1 MQHDGL
7 AARGTG
13 AAAPFVLPQPE
24 RLALPDGA
32 VQVWRLDDA
41 QVDPACTRLAH
52 TLAPDERA
60 RALAYRHARHCNGYI
75 ARRGLLRWLVG
86 GYLHCQPEALRL
98 AVSPFGKP
106 VLQWPQTGLAFSV
119 AHTDGLALLAF
130 ARDCRL
136 GVDVERR
143 AGGVAGGVNAAD
155 VPGFGRGIFSVQEAQ
170 VLARAR
176 PASAEALLSIWTR
189 KEALLKALGTGLSV
203 DPTAYTTEDDWRRG
217 AGHWRASRDGI
228 PMSGW
233 TCLDLDAG
241 AGFRA
246 ALAVSLPDASVAW
259 HRC

>member
-7 AARGTG
+7 AAQAAGTS
-13 AAAPFVLPQPE
+13 APLVLPQPE

-32 VQVWRLDDA
+32 VQVWRLEDA

-60 RALAYRHARHCNGYI
+60 RALAYRHARHCHGYI

-86 GYLHCQPEALRL
+86 GYLHCRPEALRFTMS
-98 AVSPFGKP
+98 AFGKP
-106 VLQWPQTGLAFSV
+106 VLQWPQARLAFSV
-119 AHTDGLALLAF
+119 SHTDGLALLAF
-130 ARDCRL
+130 ALDCCL

-143 AGGVAGGVNAAD
+143 AGGVNVAE
-155 VPGFGRGIFSVQEAQ
+155 VPGFGRGIFSAQEAQ

-176 PASAEALLSIWTR
+176 PASADALLSIWTR
-189 KEALLKALGTGLSV
+189 KEALLKALGTGFSA
-203 DPTAYTTEDDWRRG
+203 DPTGYTTEDDWRRG
-217 AGHWRASRDGI
+217 AGHWRASHHGTSI
-228 PMSGW
+228 SAGW

-246 ALAVSLPDASVAW
+246 ALAVSLPDASVTW

>member
-7 AARGTG
+7 G
-13 AAAPFVLPQPE
+13 ATAPLAPFVLPDPA

-32 VQVWRLDDA
+32 VQVWVLDDT
-41 QVDPACTRLAH
+41 QVDPACIQVAH

-60 RALAYRHARHCNGYI
+60 RALAYRHARHRDGFI
-75 ARRGLLRWLVG
+75 ARRGLLRWLIG
-86 GYLHCQPEALRL
+86 GYLRCRPEALCL
-98 AVSPFGKP
+98 TVSPFGKP

-119 AHTDGLALLAF
+119 SRTDGLALLAF

-143 AGGVAGGVNAAD
+143 GGGPDMAEL
-155 VPGFGRGIFSVQEAQ
+155 PGFGRGIFSAQEAQ
-170 VLARAR
+170 ALAHAR
-176 PASAEALLSIWTR
+176 PASADALLSIWTR

-203 DPTAYTTEDDWRRG
+203 DAGAYTTEDDWRRG

-233 TCLDLDAG
+233 TMLDLDAG
-241 AGFRA
+241 AGAGARFRA
-246 ALAVSLPDASVAW
+246 ALAVSLPEASVTW
-259 HRC
+259 HSC

>member
-1 MQHDGL
+1 MQHDGV
-7 AARGTG
+7 AARGAVDT
-13 AAAPFVLPQPE
+13 APFVLPQPE

-41 QVDPACTRLAH
+41 QVNPACARLAH

-60 RALAYRHARHCNGYI
+60 RALAYRHARHCNGYV

-98 AVSPFGKP
+98 TVSPFGQP
-106 VLQWPQTGLAFSV
+106 VLQWPQAGLAFSV
-119 AHTDGLALLAF
+119 SHTDGLALLAF

-143 AGGVAGGVNAAD
+143 AGDVNVAA
-155 VPGFGRGIFSVQEAQ
+155 VPGFGRGIFSAQEAQ
-170 VLARAR
+170 VLARAP
-176 PASAEALLSIWTR
+176 PAAADALLGIWTR
-189 KEALLKALGTGLSV
+189 KEALLKALGTGLSA

-228 PMSGW
+228 AMSGW

-241 AGFRA
+241 AGFSA
-246 ALAVSLPDASVAW
+246 ALAVSLPEASVTW

>member
-7 AARGTG
+7 AAQG
-13 AAAPFVLPQPE
+13 AAAPAPLAPFLLPQPE

-52 TLAPDERA
+52 TLAADERA
-60 RALAYRHARHCNGYI
+60 RALAYRHARHRNGYI

-86 GYLHCQPEALRL
+86 GYLHCRPEALRFI
-98 AVSPFGKP
+98 VSAYGKP
-106 VLQWPQTGLAFSV
+106 VLQWPQARLAFSV
-119 AHTDGLALLAF
+119 SHTDGLALLAF

-143 AGGVAGGVNAAD
+143 AGGVKVAD
-155 VPGFGRGIFSVQEAQ
+155 VPGFGRGIFSAQEAQ

-176 PASAEALLSIWTR
+176 LSAEALLSIWTR
-189 KEALLKALGTGLSV
+189 KEALLKALGTGLSA

-217 AGHWRASRDGI
+217 AGHWQASRDGI

-246 ALAVSLPDASVAW
+246 ALAVSLPDASVTW

>member
-7 AARGTG
+7 AGRGAR
-13 AAAPFVLPQPE
+13 AAAPLELPQPE

-32 VQVWRLDDA
+32 VQVWELDDM
-41 QVDPACTRLAH
+41 QVNPACTRLAH

-75 ARRGLLRWLVG
+75 ARRGLLRWLIG
-86 GYLHCQPEALRL
+86 GYLDCRPEALRFT
-98 AVSPFGKP
+98 VSAFGKP
-106 VLQWPQTGLAFSV
+106 VLQWPQARLAFSV
-119 AHTDGLALLAF
+119 SHTDGLALLAF
-130 ARDCRL
+130 ARDCHL

-143 AGGVAGGVNAAD
+143 AGGPGVADVAN
-155 VPGFGRGIFSVQEAQ
+155 VPGFGRGIFSAQEAQ

-176 PASAEALLSIWTR
+176 PASSEAMLSIWTR
-189 KEALLKALGTGLSV
+189 KEALLKALGTGLSA
-203 DPTAYTTEDDWRRG
+203 DPTAFTTEDDWQRG
-217 AGHWRASRDGI
+217 AGHWRASRDGT

-246 ALAVSLPDASVAW
+246 ALAVSLPDASVTW

>member
-1 MQHDGL
+1 MQHEGF
-7 AARGTG
+7 
-13 AAAPFVLPQPE
+13 AAPLALPPPE
-24 RLALPDGA
+24 RLVLPDGA
-32 VQVWRLDDA
+32 VQVWELDDK
-41 QVDPACTRLAH
+41 QVDPACARLAD

-75 ARRGLLRWLVG
+75 ARRGLLRWLIG
-86 GYLHCQPEALRL
+86 AYLHCLPEALRFT
-98 AVSPFGKP
+98 VSAFGKP
-106 VLQWPQTGLAFSV
+106 VLQWPQARLAFSV
-119 AHTDGLALLAF
+119 SHTDGLALLAF

-143 AGGVAGGVNAAD
+143 AGGPDLAEVAN
-155 VPGFGRGIFSVQEAQ
+155 VPGFGRGIFSAQEAR

-176 PASAEALLSIWTR
+176 PASADAFLGIWTR
-189 KEALLKALGTGLSV
+189 KEALLKALGTGLSA
-203 DPTAYTTEDDWRRG
+203 DPTAFTTEDDWRRG

-246 ALAVSLPDASVAW
+246 ALAASLPEASVTW